1 VNPKKRSSG
10 RLQLPTGAFL
20 RDSRLVVLPPA
31 DILRLQAPAAANHD
45 LLRYSNFGVDEDPA
59 LAVAMQKVM
68 ANCKKGCRAA
78 GAEFETSFPLK
89 WMLLYN
95 EAFGLFRRRDT
106 RGAQAVYERA
116 LGKSPGAD
124 LNRSAILASIAYCM
138 IHAGDNAGAAAMAT
152 RAVETDP
159 TNYSGWYRRATAR
172 LNCGGDFAVMSGA
185 GAWQLQRFLVC
196 YDRLGVLDR
205 EDAKELAAR
214 PSDPQEGAD
223 AAGDVRLEHR
233 LLGSGD
239 VHGCSAAGSSP
250 GHEPEDPRRAASGSA
265 TWLAA
270 AGNEEDVGCRLR
282 SAAPA
287 LRTTCGA
294 VTLSTRAA
302 IEVHKPDCAKAN
314 PPPKRKGSSKS
325 KKMSGG
331 RGRGSEA

>member
-1 VNPKKRSSG
+1 MKIRRWPSRCKNLWRTARRGAVQRGRNSRPVFLSSG
-10 RLQLPTGAFL
+10 CCCITRRLGSSGA
-20 RDSRLVVLPPA
+20 A
-31 DILRLQAPAAANHD
+31 T
-45 LLRYSNFGVDEDPA
+45 
-59 LAVAMQKVM
+59 
-68 ANCKKGCRAA
+68 RA
-78 GAEFETSFPLK
+78 G
-89 WMLLYN
+89 
-95 EAFGLFRRRDT
+95 RRRST
-106 RGAQAVYERA
+106 SV

-282 SAAPA
+282 
-287 LRTTCGA
+287 
-294 VTLSTRAA
+294 
-302 IEVHKPDCAKAN
+302 
-314 PPPKRKGSSKS
+314 
-325 KKMSGG
+325 GG
-331 RGRGSEA
+331 RIRHCAICVRGLCRWRSRHSKPVG